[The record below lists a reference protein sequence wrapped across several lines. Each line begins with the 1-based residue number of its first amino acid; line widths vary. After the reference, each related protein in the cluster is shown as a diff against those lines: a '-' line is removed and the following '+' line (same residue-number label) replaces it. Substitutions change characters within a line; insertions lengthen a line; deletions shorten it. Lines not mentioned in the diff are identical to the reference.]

1 MIIVSSYPDNSI
13 ATQPGHLELLL
24 ETCIEVEQTDI
35 VPHSLIYDG
44 TFTVG
49 CMGPH
54 STVGKLMNASLYLSN
69 IMDGY
74 RLFEN
79 LTSLPIPEKRL

>member
-1 MIIVSSYPDNSI
+1 MQGRIQVAERAGS
-13 ATQPGHLELLL
+13 
-24 ETCIEVEQTDI
+24 
-35 VPHSLIYDG
+35 
-44 TFTVG
+44 F
-49 CMGPH
+49 

-69 IMDGY
+69 NMDRY